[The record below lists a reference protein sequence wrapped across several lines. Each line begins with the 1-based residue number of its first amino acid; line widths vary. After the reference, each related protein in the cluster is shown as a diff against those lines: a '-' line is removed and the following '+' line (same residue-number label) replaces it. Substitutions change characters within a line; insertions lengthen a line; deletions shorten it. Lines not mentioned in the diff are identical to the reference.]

1 MKESSGVV
9 FKLKIEERVIAE
21 SLTISFLQYFTDVC
35 VCGVMQGLL
44 TDDLLKEI
52 VAECAGFNG
61 KGVTLAG
68 FDQLVDKLVG

>member
-1 MKESSGVV
+1 M
-9 FKLKIEERVIAE
+9 
-21 SLTISFLQYFTDVC
+21 C